1 LESDKAQ
8 RAGRLVKVGCIIL
21 LAVSLVAI
29 VIVIASLVRNL
40 YPSKGIFLADENDP
54 ADVALAFAY
63 SLPLNKMAEMKSY
76 IVQEKWKFVE
86 TWPEIHEPIPKEC
99 RYDWDPDFQSTM
111 MFGGVDNG
119 GSSSVSL
126 FYNYDCPEYWYGFYV
141 SGLELKLIDG
151 KWQIVRWEEICEER
165 GSGRRC
171 LDSNSFV
178 WRPG

>member
-1 LESDKAQ
+1 MESDKAQ
-8 RAGRLVKVGCIIL
+8 RSDRFDKAGCMIL
-21 LAVSLVAI
+21 LAIPVVIIAISIVSLV
-29 VIVIASLVRNL
+29 LNL
-40 YPSKGIFLADENDP
+40 YPSKGIFLANENDP
-54 ADVALAFAY
+54 SDVALAFAY
-63 SLPLNKMAEMKSY
+63 SLPWNEMAEMKSY
-76 IVQEKWKFVE
+76 IVQEKWEFIE

-99 RYDWDPDFQSTM
+99 RYDWDPDFQDTRL
-111 MFGGVDNG
+111 FGGSDNG

-171 LDSNSFV
+171 LDSHSFV
-178 WRPG
+178 WRSG